1 MSTGAG
7 PRLASI
13 DALRGLTVA
22 AMLVVNNP
30 GSWNHVYAPLLH
42 AQWDGCTPTDL
53 IFPFF
58 LFLVGVSMAF
68 SVVPRAV
75 LPAARPALVRGVL
88 QRAARIL
95 LAGALLHALA
105 WWLLDLPH
113 YRLWGVLQRI
123 ALCSALV
130 GVLVV
135 FARPAVQWIALVLL
149 LAVYAALLLAADTLQ
164 PLLDPASRLDTAL
177 FAPWVYQWH
186 PDNGLGHD
194 PEGLLSSLGAL
205 ATTLLGVIAGGLLRS
220 GRRGAL
226 LLVGLAGAALGVA
239 GAGVLPFNKA
249 LWTPTYVLWSGGL
262 ATLLLLVTY
271 VVVDRRGWPA
281 LGRRFGVN
289 AITVYLGASVL
300 SVVLGATGAWARA
313 WHLMRDAL
321 PTQPAMA
328 SLLVAGGFVGAWW
341 VVAWWLD
348 RRRIYVKI

>member
-7 PRLASI
+7 LRLASI

-30 GSWNHVYAPLLH
+30 GSWDHVYAPLLH
-42 AQWDGCTPTDL
+42 AQWDGCTATDL

-68 SVVPRAV
+68 SVVPRAASA
-75 LPAARPALVRGVL
+75 AARPALARGVV

-135 FARPAVQWIALVLL
+135 FARSAVQWVVLVFL
-149 LAVYAALLLAADTLQ
+149 LAVYAALLHAADTLQ
-164 PLLDPASRLDTAL
+164 PLLNPASRLDTAL

-186 PDNGLGHD
+186 PDSGLGHD

-205 ATTLLGVIAGGLLRS
+205 ATTLLGVIAGGMVRS
-220 GRRGAL
+220 GRSGG
-226 LLVGLAGAALGVA
+226 LLVLGMASAALGVA
-239 GAGVLPFNKA
+239 GSSVLPFNKA
-249 LWTPTYVLWSGGL
+249 LWTPTYVLWTGGL
-262 ATLLLLVTY
+262 ATLLLLATHVL
-271 VVVDRRGWPA
+271 VDRRGWPA
-281 LGRRFGVN
+281 VGRRFGVN

-300 SVVLGATGAWARA
+300 SVVLGATGAWTRA
-313 WHLMRDAL
+313 WQLMRDAL
-321 PTQPAMA
+321 PAQPALA
-328 SLLVAGGFVGAWW
+328 SLLIACGFVSAWW

-348 RRRIYVKI
+348 RRRLYIKI